1 LVNRRK
7 TISIVCVICV
17 ALIFILKAY
26 YPRLKLLINKPT
38 EVRAADEDS
47 DIEEPDKG
55 YNPDDSMEDT
65 EGDKLKPDNTED
77 ETVDEQSGDSSGAKE
92 ENKDEHSEDKG
103 EEGTEDKTENPTK
116 EFRAAWISTIYN
128 LDWPSK
134 KGLSQ
139 AQQKQEFIH
148 LLDGLKKAG
157 LNSVIVQIKPSA
169 DSFYPSEYA
178 PWSEYL
184 TGVQG
189 QDPGYNPLAFM
200 IDETHK
206 RGMEF
211 HAWFNPYR
219 VSVKDNMEEL
229 ARDHPARKNPD
240 WVVSYGN
247 KLYYNPGV
255 SEVRQF
261 VIDSILEVVRNYKI
275 DGVHLDDYFYPY
287 PEKGVD
293 FPDDELYK
301 TGKRFNGET
310 KGQWRRNNINDFIE
324 NLYKS
329 VKREKAS
336 IKFGVSPF
344 GIWRNRDDDPGGSD
358 TKGGITSYDSLYA
371 DTKYWVENGWLD
383 YIAPQ
388 IYWYFGYDRA
398 DYGGLVD
405 WWANVVKNHKVHL
418 YIGHAAYKVAEGNT
432 PWGNPM
438 EIINQIRYNRGIP
451 QVKGSIFFRAKSI
464 IDNPLGLTDKLK
476 NDIYR
481 ERAGTP

>member
-1 LVNRRK
+1 MVNRRK
-7 TISIVCVICV
+7 VISIVCVICV
-17 ALIFILKAY
+17 ALMFVLKVY
-26 YPRLKLLINKPT
+26 YPQLKLLINKPT
-38 EVRAADEDS
+38 EIRAADEDS
-47 DIEEPDKG
+47 DTKEPGKD
-55 YNPDDSMEDT
+55 YNPDDSTEDT

-103 EEGTEDKTENPTK
+103 EEGTGDKTENPAK

-134 KGLSQ
+134 KGLNQ
-139 AQQKQEFIH
+139 AQQKQEFIY

-157 LNSVIVQIKPSA
+157 LNSVIVQVKPSA

-189 QDPGYNPLAFM
+189 QNPGYNPLTFM

-219 VSVKDNMEEL
+219 VSVKDNIEEL
-229 ARDHPARKNPD
+229 AKDHPARKNPD
-240 WVVSYGN
+240 WVVCYGD

-261 VIDSILEVVRNYKI
+261 VIDSILEVVRNYNV

-287 PEKGVD
+287 PETGVD

-301 TGKRFNGET
+301 TNKRFDGET
-310 KGQWRRNNINDFIE
+310 KRQWRRNNINDFIE

-344 GIWRNRDDDPGGSD
+344 GIWRNKDDDPVGSD

-398 DYGGLVD
+398 DYGELVD
-405 WWANVVKNHKVHL
+405 WWTNVVKNHKVHL
-418 YIGHAAYKVAEGNT
+418 YIGHAVYKVEEGNT
-432 PWGNPM
+432 PWGNPL

-464 IDNPLGLTDKLK
+464 IDNPLGLADRLK
-476 NDIYR
+476 NDIYK
-481 ERAGTP
+481 EKAKTP

>member
-1 LVNRRK
+1 MVNRRK

-77 ETVDEQSGDSSGAKE
+77 ETVDEQAVIPREQKKKIKM
-92 ENKDEHSEDKG
+92 NTVRIKVRKG
-103 EEGTEDKTENPTK
+103 LRIKQKTRPKSLERLGYPP
-116 EFRAAWISTIYN
+116 YN

-134 KGLSQ
+134 GIESGAAETRIYTPIRRTKKGGIKFGDSTDKAQCRQLLS
-139 AQQKQEFIH
+139 F
-148 LLDGLKKAG
+148 
-157 LNSVIVQIKPSA
+157 
-169 DSFYPSEYA
+169 EYA

-344 GIWRNRDDDPGGSD
+344 GIWRNRMMTPGLGYQRR
-358 TKGGITSYDSLYA
+358 ITSYDSLYA
-371 DTKYWVENGWLD
+371 DTKYWVE
-383 YIAPQ
+383 
-388 IYWYFGYDRA
+388 
-398 DYGGLVD
+398 
-405 WWANVVKNHKVHL
+405 
-418 YIGHAAYKVAEGNT
+418 
-432 PWGNPM
+432 
-438 EIINQIRYNRGIP
+438 
-451 QVKGSIFFRAKSI
+451 
-464 IDNPLGLTDKLK
+464 TD
-476 NDIYR
+476 
-481 ERAGTP
+481 G